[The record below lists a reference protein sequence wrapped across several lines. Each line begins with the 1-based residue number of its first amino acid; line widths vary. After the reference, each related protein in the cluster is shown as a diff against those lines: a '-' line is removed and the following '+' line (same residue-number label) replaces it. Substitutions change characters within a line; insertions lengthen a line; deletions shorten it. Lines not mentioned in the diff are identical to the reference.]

1 MRLKSALWAAAILL
15 LGPGQICVTASVARI
30 TPDDLAVFHAV
41 LSSECRRNDQRYSVI
56 SDLPISAPNTAPDWP
71 PTSLWTKLTRRV
83 PSGARWAH
91 LKVCPADRVVDG
103 KEIDSVF
110 ARQTAIPPKWEP
122 FYAAFP
128 GASGLLR
135 ISLPAF
141 TPDRKRAVVYL
152 DATCNPLCGSGFY
165 IGLTRGKEG
174 WKLSRQ
180 QTEWIS

>member
-1 MRLKSALWAAAILL
+1 MRLKSALWAVAILL
-15 LGPGQICVTASVARI
+15 LGRSQIGVAAPVARI

-41 LSSECRRNDQRYSVI
+41 LSFECRRIDHGYSVI
-56 SDLPISAPNTAPDWP
+56 SDLPISAPSTAPDWP

-83 PSGARWAH
+83 PSGVRWPH
-91 LKVCPADRVVDG
+91 LKVCPAGRVVDG

-128 GASGLLR
+128 GATGLLR

-141 TPDRKRAVVYL
+141 TPDRKHAVVYL
-152 DATCNPLCGSGFY
+152 DGTCNPLCGSGFY
-165 IGLTRGKEG
+165 FGLMRRKEG
-174 WKLSRQ
+174 WKVSRRE
-180 QTEWIS
+180 TAWIS